1 MEKKAPMMYRLKKLS
16 LTYSQKST
24 ECEVDQKK
32 LHATDTLVDA
42 IELPAPPS
50 RFEDAKSLIQFAG
63 CSGCHAIR
71 GVSDAM
77 ASEDMA
83 GPSLVGVALNE
94 AQIRAAILSPDSFIA
109 VNRRS
114 GQPYPAGV
122 MPANYGEVLTER
134 EISTIIQWLKG
145 R

>member
-1 MEKKAPMMYRLKKLS
+1 
-16 LTYSQKST
+16 
-24 ECEVDQKK
+24 
-32 LHATDTLVDA
+32 
-42 IELPAPPS
+42 
-50 RFEDAKSLIQFAG
+50 
-63 CSGCHAIR
+63 
-71 GVSDAM
+71 M

-94 AQIRAAILSPDSFIA
+94 AQIRAAILSPDSSIA

-122 MPANYGEVLTER
+122 MPANYGEVLTDK